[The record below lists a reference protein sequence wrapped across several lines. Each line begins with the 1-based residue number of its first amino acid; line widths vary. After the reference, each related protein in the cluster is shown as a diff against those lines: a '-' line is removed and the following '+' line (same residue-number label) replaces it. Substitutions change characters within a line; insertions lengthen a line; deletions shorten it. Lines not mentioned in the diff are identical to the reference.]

1 MPLEKSAGAVIF
13 SIAKR
18 PARKFH
24 SGELRPAQPSRR
36 EYLLLHYESGH
47 WDFPKG
53 HLEGEETTEVAA
65 RREIFEE
72 TGLRAIRIVPGF
84 QEHIKY
90 WLWPYNFGQ
99 QRHSRMPSPQHRIL
113 KIVTFFVAHAKS
125 RGVKLS
131 WEHTGYAWLPYKD
144 AVKLVTYENAK
155 EILRKAENFLKDADQ
170 RGLLRR

>member
-24 SGELRPAQPSRR
+24 SGELRPAQPPRR

-53 HLEGEETTEVAA
+53 HLEGEETAEVAA
-65 RREIFEE
+65 QREIFEE
-72 TGLRAIRIVPGF
+72 TGLRAIRILPGF

-90 WLWPYNFGQ
+90 WLWPYNAPRRTPGK
-99 QRHSRMPSPQHRIL
+99 RIL
-113 KIVTFFVAHAKS
+113 KLVTFFVAYAKR
-125 RGVKLS
+125 RGVQLS

-144 AVKLVTYENAK
+144 AVKLVTYETAK

-170 RGLLRR
+170 RGLVRE